1 MLFSSSE
8 DQNSIVR
15 INMNYQQNNGPF
27 GQNRG
32 MFGSSRYQYQT
43 LPYGYEGTQTSGL
56 MSRVM
61 GLLAFSFLF
70 AALGTFIG
78 INFLHITIGTY
89 WIIAIAGLVVLIILQ
104 FVIQRPGLN
113 LFLLYLFTF
122 LEGLSLSPL
131 IAYYINYQSNILGQA
146 FLITAVSSFG
156 LAAYA
161 WLTKRDFSR
170 LGDYLFFG
178 LILLLVTSLIGLF
191 FGGIFHTTLFGL
203 IISFFGVALFSGY
216 VIYYVQRG
224 KNMADTMPNAIGLTV
239 SLFLTVLN
247 LFLFILRL
255 LSILQGNNRR

>member
-1 MLFSSSE
+1 
-8 DQNSIVR
+8 
-15 INMNYQQNNGPF
+15 MNYQQNNGPF

-32 MFGSSRYQYQT
+32 MFGSPRYQYQT
-43 LPYGYEGTQTSGL
+43 LPSGYEGTQVSGL

-70 AALGTFIG
+70 AAAGTFVG
-78 INFLHITIGTY
+78 FLVPIVNPGTY
-89 WIIAIAGLVVLIILQ
+89 WIIALSGLVVLIILQ
-104 FVIQRPGLN
+104 FAIQIPRLN

-122 LEGLSLSPL
+122 LEGMSLSPL
-131 IAYYINYQSNILGQA
+131 IAYYLTNQSNILGQA
-146 FLITAVSSFG
+146 FLITAISAFG

-191 FGGIFHTTLFGL
+191 FGSFFHTTLIQL

-224 KNMADTMPNAIGLTV
+224 KNMADTMPNAIGLTI

-247 LFLFILRL
+247 LFLFILRI
-255 LSILQGNNRR
+255 LSIFQGNSRR